1 MIYPVIE
8 VVVSYKIALD
18 SFAKIK
24 LGKCEKTH
32 MARDTASLSFCQWYY
47 NLYVNVKNYT
57 YC

>member
-32 MARDTASLSFCQWYY
+32 MARDTASLSFWYY